1 MNRMCT
7 DADGVAA
14 FKKDCSIQNGAADA
28 EIQKKKTPEFENL
41 PYIKG
46 ADSEQ
51 PANIAAFV
59 DVNPFGGGMLR
70 KPRHCHD

>member
-1 MNRMCT
+1 MQTASPLLKKIVRYKTGRPMPR
-7 DADGVAA
+7 
-14 FKKDCSIQNGAADA
+14 FK
-28 EIQKKKTPEFENL
+28 KKKTPEFENL
-41 PYIKG
+41 PCIKG